1 MRHIFLLCSLLFTLM
16 GCNSL
21 APEER
26 WSQPTPIVP
35 NKHVLLLEYTGQ
47 RCVNCPEA
55 AEQVSHL
62 QRGASGAH
70 VVAVAVHGGHLAE
83 NGERS
88 VLGLS
93 NVDSEWLTQQAGV
106 TGWPMGSVDG
116 GALSLPPSWTARVAQ
131 QLTQPAEAK
140 ILLTSRYDATTRQL
154 TTEVAASASLED
166 CVFTLFLVEDGIPS
180 LQYLSNGRRTLDYV
194 HRHVLRQLLT
204 PRQGIAVAHHTNS
217 QTSWQHTL
225 TLPTAY
231 GLLATS
237 PSLQAKY
244 PQLLVQPERLHLVG
258 FVQHRPTGR
267 VLEVQTIKVLSDT
280 PE

>member
-116 GALSLPPSWTARVAQ
+116 GALSLPPSWSARVAQ

-154 TTEVAASASLED
+154 TTEVVASASLED
-166 CVFTLFLVEDGIPS
+166 CIFTLFLVEDGIPS

-194 HRHVLRQLLT
+194 HHHVLRQLLT
-204 PRQGIAVAHHTNS
+204 PRQGIAVAHQATS
-217 QTSWQHTL
+217 QTSWQYTV
-225 TLPTAY
+225 TLPIAY

>member
-55 AEQVSHL
+55 AEQVAYL

-116 GALSLPPSWTARVAQ
+116 AALSLPPSWSARVAQ

-154 TTEVAASASLED
+154 TTDVAASASLED
-166 CVFTLFLVEDGIPS
+166 CVFSLFLVEDGIPS

-194 HRHVLRQLLT
+194 HRHVLRQILT
-204 PRQGIAVAHHTNS
+204 PRQGVAVAHHPNS
-217 QTSWQHTL
+217 QTSWQHTV

-267 VLEVQTIKVLSDT
+267 VLEVQTAKVLSDKS
-280 PE
+280 E

>member
-1 MRHIFLLCSLLFTLM
+1 MRHILLLCSLFFTLM

-35 NKHVLLLEYTGQ
+35 KKHVLLLEYTGQ
-47 RCVNCPEA
+47 RCVNCPA
-55 AEQVSHL
+55 AAQLIADL
-62 QRGASGAH
+62 QSRPSGDYIIS
-70 VVAVAVHGGHLAE
+70 VAIHGGQLAE
-83 NGERS
+83 NSERNA
-88 VLGLS
+88 LGLA
-93 NVDSEWLTQQAGV
+93 NADSEWLTQQAAV
-106 TGWPMGSVDG
+106 QGWPSASIDG
-116 GALSLPPSWTARVAQ
+116 ASLSLPTSWSGSIAQ
-131 QLTQPAEAK
+131 QLTQSSEAK
-140 ILLTSRYDATTRQL
+140 ISLVPLYDAPSRQL
-154 TTEVAASASLED
+154 ITKVAASATPSD
-166 CVFTLFLVEDGIPS
+166 CYLSVFLVEDQIPS

-194 HRHVLRQLLT
+194 HRHVLRQILT
-204 PRQGIAVAHHTNS
+204 PRQGVAVAHQATS

-258 FVQHRPTGR
+258 FVVHRPTGR
-267 VLEVQTIKVLSDT
+267 VLEVQTVKGLSK
-280 PE
+280 PSL

>member
-1 MRHIFLLCSLLFTLM
+1 MRHIFLLCSLLFMLM

-106 TGWPMGSVDG
+106 PGWPMGSVDG
-116 GALSLPPSWTARVAQ
+116 GALSLPPSWSARVAQ

-140 ILLTSRYDATTRQL
+140 ILLTSHYDATTRQL
-154 TTEVAASASLED
+154 TADVVASASLED

-204 PRQGIAVAHHTNS
+204 PRQGIAVAHQATS
-217 QTSWQHTL
+217 QTSWQHTV

-258 FVQHRPTGR
+258 FVQHLPTGR
-267 VLEVQTIKVLSDT
+267 VLEVQTTKVLSDKS
-280 PE
+280 E

>member
-1 MRHIFLLCSLLFTLM
+1 MLM

-116 GALSLPPSWTARVAQ
+116 GALSLPPSWSARVAQ

-204 PRQGIAVAHHTNS
+204 PRQGVAVAHQATS
-217 QTSWQHTL
+217 QTSWQHTV

-267 VLEVQTIKVLSDT
+267 VLEVQTTKVLSDKS
-280 PE
+280 E

>member
-1 MRHIFLLCSLLFTLM
+1 M

-116 GALSLPPSWTARVAQ
+116 GALSLPPSWSARVAQ

-180 LQYLSNGRRTLDYV
+180 LQYLSNGRRTFDYV
-194 HRHVLRQLLT
+194 HRHVLRQILT
-204 PRQGIAVAHHTNS
+204 PRQGVAVAHHPNS

-244 PQLLVQPERLHLVG
+244 PQLLVQPERLRLVG

>member
-1 MRHIFLLCSLLFTLM
+1 MLM
-16 GCNSL
+16 GCNRL

-35 NKHVLLLEYTGQ
+35 NKHVLLVEYTGQ

-55 AEQVSHL
+55 AEQVAHL
-62 QRGASGAH
+62 LRNASGAH

-88 VLGLS
+88 VLGLANS
-93 NVDSEWLTQQAGV
+93 DSEWLTQQAGV

-116 GALSLPPSWTARVAQ
+116 GALSLPPSWSASVAQ
-131 QLTQPAEAK
+131 QLSQPSEAK
-140 ILLTSRYDATTRQL
+140 IRLTSHYDATTRRL
-154 TTEVAASASLED
+154 TTDVVASALLED
-166 CVFTLFLVEDGIPS
+166 CVFSLFLVEDGIPS

-194 HRHVLRQLLT
+194 HHHVLRQLLT
-204 PRQGIAVAHHTNS
+204 PRQGIAVAHQATS
-217 QTSWQHTL
+217 QTSWQYTV
-225 TLPTAY
+225 TLPIAY

-258 FVQHRPTGR
+258 FVVHHPTGR

>member
-116 GALSLPPSWTARVAQ
+116 GALSLPPSWSARVAQ

-154 TTEVAASASLED
+154 TTEVVASASLED
-166 CVFTLFLVEDGIPS
+166 CFFTLFLVEDGIPS

-194 HRHVLRQLLT
+194 HHHVLRQLLT
-204 PRQGIAVAHHTNS
+204 PRQGIAVAHQATS
-217 QTSWQHTL
+217 QTSWQYTV
-225 TLPTAY
+225 TLPIAY

>member
-116 GALSLPPSWTARVAQ
+116 GALSLPPSWSARVAQ

-154 TTEVAASASLED
+154 TTEVAASTSLED

-180 LQYLSNGRRTLDYV
+180 LQYLSNGRRTFDYV
-194 HRHVLRQLLT
+194 HRHVLRQILT
-204 PRQGIAVAHHTNS
+204 PRQGVAVAHHPNS

-267 VLEVQTIKVLSDT
+267 VLEVQTTKVLSDKS
-280 PE
+280 E

>member
-116 GALSLPPSWTARVAQ
+116 GALSLPPSWSARVAQ

-166 CVFTLFLVEDGIPS
+166 CIFTLFLVEDGIPS

-194 HRHVLRQLLT
+194 HHHVLRQLLT
-204 PRQGIAVAHHTNS
+204 PRQGIAVAHQATS
-217 QTSWQHTL
+217 QTSWQYTV
-225 TLPTAY
+225 TLPIAY